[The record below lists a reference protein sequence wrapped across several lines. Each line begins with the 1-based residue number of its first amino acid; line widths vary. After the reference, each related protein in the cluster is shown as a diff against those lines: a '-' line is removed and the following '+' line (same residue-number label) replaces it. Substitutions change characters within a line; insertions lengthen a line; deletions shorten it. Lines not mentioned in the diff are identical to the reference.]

1 MSMAIQQFQA
11 RTQKCSNLSQCLPF
25 GPISVARGKKHCSC
39 HGNTPLKKKKKKVV
53 GRHCFAARGKIESFS
68 SSQKTVATTDHLG
81 IQLWEALECQ
91 AEGAEFYWVENAEYK
106 GETYCQI
113 RGKLI

>member
-1 MSMAIQQFQA
+1 M
-11 RTQKCSNLSQCLPF
+11 
-25 GPISVARGKKHCSC
+25 
-39 HGNTPLKKKKKKVV
+39 
-53 GRHCFAARGKIESFS
+53 
-68 SSQKTVATTDHLG
+68 ATTDHLG